1 MTTLR
6 HGDRSQAV
14 RELQRKLGERGAK
27 IAADGVFGD
36 ATEAAVRAYQQQA
49 GLVADGI
56 AGPKTLASLQ
66 GADCSLL
73 LKNADMV
80 RAADRLGVP
89 LAAVY
94 ALNEVESKGRGFL
107 DNGKPV
113 ILYERHVMYA
123 RLQKVRHPCADP
135 AELAMLTAQL
145 RQHADELAK
154 QAPALVNPKFGGYI
168 GGTAEHQRLAQAR
181 MIDEQAALESCSWG
195 AFQVMGFHWERLGYP
210 SVQAFVEAMSRSE
223 SDQLEAFVRYIETD
237 PTLLKALKA
246 LKWAKVAE
254 LYNGP
259 DYKRNLYDVKL
270 QRAFE
275 RHRNCGCGQEAA

>member
-14 RELQRKLGERGAK
+14 RDLQRKLIARGAK
-27 IAADGVFGD
+27 IGADGLYGD
-36 ATEAAVRAYQQQA
+36 ATEAAVRAYQHQA
-49 GLVADGI
+49 DLVADGI

-66 GADCSLL
+66 GADCAYL
-73 LKNADMV
+73 LKNADLV

-113 ILYERHVMYA
+113 ILYERHIMYA
-123 RLQKVRHPCADP
+123 RLQ
-135 AELAMLTAQL
+135 TI
-145 RQHADELAK
+145 RQHYDDQEQLEQQRDQLQQRANQLAE
-154 QAPALVNPKFGGYI
+154 QFPALVNPKFGGYV

-181 MIDEQAALESCSWG
+181 SIDDQAALESCSWG
-195 AFQVMGFHWERLGYP
+195 AFQVMGFHWERLGYA
-210 SVQAFVEAMSRSE
+210 SVQDFVEAMYRSE
-223 SDQLEAFVRYIETD
+223 SDQLEAFVRYIEAD
-237 PTLLKALKA
+237 PTLLKALKS

-259 DYKRNLYDVKL
+259 AYKRNLYDVKL

-275 RHRNCGCGQEAA
+275 RHQDCGCGQEAA

>member
-1 MTTLR
+1 MTLR

-14 RELQRKLGERGAK
+14 RDLQRKLIARGAK
-27 IAADGVFGD
+27 ISADGVYGD
-36 ATEAAVRAYQQQA
+36 ATEAAVRAYQHQA
-49 GLVADGI
+49 DLVADGI
-56 AGPKTLASLQ
+56 AGAKTLASLQ
-66 GADCSLL
+66 GADCAQL

-113 ILYERHVMYA
+113 ILYERHIMYV
-123 RLQKVRHPCADP
+123 RLQKIRRNCDDLD
-135 AELAMLTAQL
+135 ELEQLTYQL
-145 RQHADELAK
+145 QQRADELAK
-154 QAPALVNPKFGGYI
+154 QFPALVNPKFGGYI
-168 GGTAEHQRLAQAR
+168 GGTAEHQRLAHAR
-181 MIDEQAALESCSWG
+181 MLDEQAALESCSWG
-195 AFQVMGFHWERLGYP
+195 AFQVMGFHWKRLGYP

-223 SDQLEAFVRYIETD
+223 SDQLEAFVRYIEAD
-237 PTLLKALKA
+237 PTLLKALKS

-275 RHRNCGCGQEAA
+275 RHQDCGCGQEAA

>member
-1 MTTLR
+1 MTLR

-14 RELQRKLGERGAK
+14 RDLQRKLIDRGAK
-27 IAADGVFGD
+27 IGADGVYGD
-36 ATEAAVRAYQQQA
+36 ATEAAVRTYQHRA

-66 GADCSLL
+66 GADCAHL
-73 LKNADMV
+73 LKNVDMV

-113 ILYERHVMYA
+113 ILYERHIMYA
-123 RLQKVRHPCADP
+123 RLQKIRRPSDDQD
-135 AELAMLTAQL
+135 ELEQLTDQL
-145 RQHADELAK
+145 RQRADELAK
-154 QAPALVNPKFGGYI
+154 QFPALVNPKFGGYV

-195 AFQVMGFHWERLGYP
+195 AFQVMGLHWERLGYP
-210 SVQAFVEAMSRSE
+210 SVQAFVEAMCRSE
-223 SDQLEAFVRYIETD
+223 SDQLEAFVRYIEAD
-237 PTLLKALKA
+237 PTLLKVLKS

-275 RHRNCGCGQEAA
+275 RYQDCGCGQEAA